1 MWRFGIQRL
10 FCSEP
15 VVIFAI
21 LLNTVIVTWTY
32 FPNFHGHKTLMT
44 IDKLI
49 TIFFFLEAISKIG
62 LLGSKQYFGTGMH
75 RFDFVLVVAS
85 IPSLLIGVIDLPDT
99 SFLLL
104 LRVLRL
110 LRLVKFLQF
119 IPNVEHLLSGLVRA
133 IKASLL
139 VLIFLAFFNFILAI
153 FTCHFYGRLA
163 PELFGDPLL
172 SVFTIFQLFTVEG
185 WNEIPTEINESIKAA
200 NLDWYLFDG
209 YALMAF
215 TRFYFGTVVLFG
227 GIFGLSLANAV
238 FVDEMT
244 IDNNDSIDR
253 KMDKMQEQMNNL
265 QQQLAQALQL
275 LEQPR
280 R

>member
-1 MWRFGIQRL
+1 MWRLDPRKV

-15 VVIFAI
+15 VVIVAI
-21 LLNTVIVTWTY
+21 LLNAAIITWMY
-32 FPNFHGHKTLMT
+32 FPGYYGDPTLMT
-44 IDKLI
+44 LDKVF
-49 TIFFFLEAISKIG
+49 TIFFVLEAIFKIG
-62 LLGSKQYFGTGMH
+62 VLGSKQYFGTAMH
-75 RFDFVLVVAS
+75 RFDFFLVIVS
-85 IPSLLIGVIDLPDT
+85 TPSLLIGVIELPDT

-110 LRLVKFLQF
+110 LRLLKFLQF
-119 IPNVEHLLSGLVRA
+119 IPNVEHLLNGLVRA

-163 PELFGDPLL
+163 PDLFGDPL
-172 SVFTIFQLFTVEG
+172 VAMFTIFQLFTVEG
-185 WNEIPTEINESIKAA
+185 WNEIPSQINESIE
-200 NLDWYLFDG
+200 NSDLSWYVFNG
-209 YALMAF
+209 YALTAF

-244 IDNNDSIDR
+244 MDNNDSIDH
-253 KMDKMQEQMNNL
+253 KIDDL
-265 QQQLAQALQL
+265 QKQLVLVQTQLTQAIQL
-275 LEQPR
+275 LEQTR

>member
-1 MWRFGIQRL
+1 MWRFGLHRI

-15 VVIFAI
+15 VVIAAI
-21 LLNTVIVTWTY
+21 LLNAVIVTLTY
-32 FPNFHGHKTLMT
+32 FPTYHGNATLMT
-44 IDKLI
+44 LDKI
-49 TIFFFLEAISKIG
+49 FTIFFVLEAASKIG
-62 LLGSKQYFGTGMH
+62 VLGSKHYFGSGMH
-75 RFDFVLVVAS
+75 RFDFALVVAS
-85 IPSLLIGVIDLPDT
+85 FPSLLIGLVELPDT

-110 LRLVKFLQF
+110 LRLLRFLQF
-119 IPNVEHLLSGLVRA
+119 IPNIEHLLSGLVRA

-172 SVFTIFQLFTVEG
+172 AMFTIFQLFTVEG
-185 WNEIPTEINESIKAA
+185 WNEIPTEINDAIKASQ
-200 NLDWYLFDG
+200 LSWYLFDG

-244 IDNNDSIDR
+244 IDNNDLIEQ
-253 KMDKMQEQMNNL
+253 KMDTMQRQL
-265 QQQLAQALQL
+265 ATVQQQLQETLKL
-275 LEQPR
+275 LEQNR
-280 R
+280 G

>member
-32 FPNFHGHKTLMT
+32 FPSFHGNTTLMT

-49 TIFFFLEAISKIG
+49 TIFFFLEAVSKIG

-75 RFDFVLVVAS
+75 RFDFALVVAS
-85 IPSLLIGVIDLPDT
+85 IPSLLIGVVELPDT